1 MMVNVA
7 FGLVTLSVVV
17 SDYAPTAAYCAVTN
31 YNHIS
36 AYNIDPWG
44 LSYNFVGFHSRV
56 LLLALP
62 ANTS

>member
-1 MMVNVA
+1 M
-7 FGLVTLSVVV
+7 FCLVMLSVVA
-17 SDYAPTAAYCAVTN
+17 SDYGPTAAYCAMTN
-31 YNHIS
+31 YSRIS

-44 LSYNFVGFHSRV
+44 LSYNFVGVHSRV